1 MLYIPIHPTCVKG
14 TFSEVAREPH
24 PTGDLYYYGNPRWTG
39 WQSAGRLPHPKSPD
53 HDGHLVAMDIE
64 TGEVRW
70 RHSTRLRSLAAALT
84 TAGGLV
90 VTADGDRY
98 LYVMDVETGDVLF
111 RTRLPAPVQGFPI
124 TYAVDDRQYL
134 AIPVGGGRMPGAPN
148 AMYVFALP
156 EHDSVP

>member
-1 MLYIPIHPTCVKG
+1 
-14 TFSEVAREPH
+14 
-24 PTGDLYYYGNPRWTG
+24 
-39 WQSAGRLPHPKSPD
+39 
-53 HDGHLVAMDIE
+53 MDIE

-98 LYVMDVETGDVLF
+98 LYINDVETGDVLF

-124 TYAVDDRQYL
+124 TYAVDGRQYL

-156 EHDSVP
+156 EQMLR